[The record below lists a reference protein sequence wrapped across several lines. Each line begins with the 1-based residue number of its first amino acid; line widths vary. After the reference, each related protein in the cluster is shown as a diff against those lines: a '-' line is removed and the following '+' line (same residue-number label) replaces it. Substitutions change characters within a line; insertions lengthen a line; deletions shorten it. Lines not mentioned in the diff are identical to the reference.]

1 MTTTFDE
8 TDLGPVTMEAP
19 TSPVRH
25 VRATYGHL
33 WQWTG
38 DGEDLFSLSVA
49 VRGTRIGTAQ
59 GVRDHLHH
67 ELLQMRVSPLPEP
80 SSRPSTEDPRA
91 ATGASGVDVWVEG
104 AVGAAAAEMTGEV
117 AGNHVRERVV
127 VTTDGRLMHVIR
139 IFVPDSP
146 AGDEVLARIS
156 SSLEL
161 RPWEIPA

>member
-8 TDLGPVTMEAP
+8 IELGPVTMDAP

-49 VRGTRIGTAQ
+49 VRGTRLGNAQ

-67 ELLQMRVSPLPEP
+67 ELLQMRVAPLEVSRHR
-80 SSRPSTEDPRA
+80 SSLDDPHA
-91 ATGASGVDVWVEG
+91 AAGASAVDVWVEG
-104 AVGAAAAEMTGEV
+104 AVGVEAAEMTGEI
-117 AGNHVRERVV
+117 AGNRVRERVV
-127 VTTDGRLMHVIR
+127 VTTDGHLMHVVR
-139 IFVPDSP
+139 VFVPDSP

-156 SSLEL
+156 SSLRL
-161 RPWEIPA
+161 RPWEVPA